1 MKLKEIQVKYGIL
14 TCPICKNI
22 LSGDEKTC
30 RCENGHSFDLAKQG
44 YINLFISSKQSCHGD
59 NKQMTE
65 ARRNFLSEGH
75 YSPLCRALCEK
86 VCEYAN
92 QGNVLIDC
100 GCGECYYTD
109 SIDNALKEKNKSVTF
124 YGFDISRDA
133 ILAGARR
140 NKALN
145 LIVAGV
151 YHMPFADSSA
161 DMLFSVFSPF
171 AEEEFLR
178 VLKKGGLLFS
188 VIPKENHLWS
198 LKKAIY
204 DTPYKNEVADYNISG
219 FSLIESKE
227 IKNKITLSGESL
239 QNLFMMTPYYYRT
252 SEKDKKKFSALS
264 SLEVE
269 TEFEILIYKKL

>member
-1 MKLKEIQVKYGIL
+1 VKYGIL
-14 TCPICKNI
+14 TCPVCKSI
-22 LSGDEKTC
+22 LLGDKKTC

-44 YINLFISSKQSCHGD
+44 YINLLLSSKQNCHGD

-65 ARRNFLSEGH
+65 ARRKFLSEGH

-86 VCEYAN
+86 VCKYADD
-92 QGNVLIDC
+92 GDILIDC

-109 SIDNALKEKNKSVTF
+109 EIYRALSEECKNVSF

-133 ILAGARR
+133 VLAGAKR
-140 NKALN
+140 NKELS

-151 YHMPFADSSA
+151 YHMPFADDSA
-161 DMLFSVFSPF
+161 DMLFSIFSPF
-171 AEEEFLR
+171 AEAEFLR
-178 VLKKGGLLFS
+178 VLKTGGLLFS

-252 SEKDKKKFSALS
+252 SEKDKEKISALS

>member
-1 MKLKEIQVKYGIL
+1 MKYGIL
-14 TCPICKNI
+14 TCPVCKGL
-22 LSGDEKTC
+22 LSGDEKSC
-30 RCENGHSFDLAKQG
+30 QCENRHSFDLAKQG
-44 YINLFISSKQSCHGD
+44 YINLFISSKQTGHGD

-65 ARRNFLSEGH
+65 ARRKFLSEGH

-86 VCEYAN
+86 VSEYAKD
-92 QGNVLIDC
+92 GDVLIDC

-109 SIDNALKEKNKSVTF
+109 SIDKALNANGKYVTF

-133 ILAGARR
+133 ILAGTKR
-140 NKALN
+140 NKELC

-161 DMLFSVFSPF
+161 DMLSSIFSPF

-204 DTPYKNEVADYNISG
+204 DTPYKNELADYDISG
-219 FSLIESKE
+219 FSLVDSLE
-227 IKNKITLSGESL
+227 INNKITLSGDSL
-239 QNLFMMTPYYYRT
+239 SNLFMMTPYYYRT
-252 SEKDKKKFSALS
+252 SEKDKAKISALP